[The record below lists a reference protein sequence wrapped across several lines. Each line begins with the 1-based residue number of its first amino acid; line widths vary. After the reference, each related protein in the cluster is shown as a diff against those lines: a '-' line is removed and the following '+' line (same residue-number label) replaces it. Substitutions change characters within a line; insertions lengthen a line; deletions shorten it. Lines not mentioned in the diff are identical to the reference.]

1 MPDQKSN
8 IFNPFPGLRP
18 FNQEEDYLFFGREQQ
33 VAELVTLLRK
43 QRFLA
48 VTGTSGSGK
57 SSLVRAGLLPEL
69 QGGMMKEVGSDWET
83 LVLRPGGAPLQHL
96 AESIAEASLEDSEDP
111 KVIGELLATLNH
123 SGLGL
128 VEAIRQ
134 SEIEPGTNV
143 LILVDQFEEIFR
155 FQRSGASNEEQAVSF
170 VNLLLEAGAQRE
182 VPIFV
187 IITMRSDYLGD
198 CTEFRGLTEAVNEGE
213 YLIPR
218 LTRDQIRSCIEGPIK
233 VGGGQ
238 IAFSLVQELLNSLG
252 SEQDQLPVLQH
263 ALMRTFDHWR
273 EDENAG
279 DALELQHYLDVGG
292 MEEALSRHADEVFA
306 SLDETHQHVA
316 EAVFKAIT
324 ERGVDNRG
332 IRRPTR
338 LDLLTLIA
346 DAELEQV
353 VKVVEAYRHPG
364 VTFLMPPN
372 EVPLT
377 PETVVDISHE
387 SLMRVWFRLKEWVDD
402 EAQSARIYRR
412 LTETAELHGQSR
424 AGLYRDPDLQI
435 ALAWREN
442 ESPTSKWAVRYAP
455 GFDQAM
461 SFLLRSE
468 ESALAAEREREAAR
482 KRELEQAQ
490 ALAAAEAERAESQQR
505 AARRLRIL
513 STGVA
518 AVAVVALI
526 AFVFA
531 VIAQRESIRQRGLAE
546 GNAAEAEKAKLNAEK
561 NAANALQSQNLAESA
576 QRQAEDAALQLNET
590 LTRSQFVTA
599 HEQLASEKN
608 DLALAYFARSLRTK
622 PTYWQSAAQIVS
634 LLSSKNFPV
643 EDNKTLEQDQP
654 FRYWGT
660 DESKRLIWSLGDD
673 LVGFIWDAS
682 KGTRIAPLNGGERAD
697 WPTFTES
704 GDLLFVSLPDQGGS
718 IVGLSTETGKPVT
731 PVMEV
736 SNRFNRPY
744 GVLSRVPNEVRI
756 LLDDVPTRQLLLW
769 DGKTGEAI
777 PLKRGSEAPLVA
789 GVAGPSPDHRHVFAA
804 YADQTISVWR
814 ASDGESVVR
823 DFKHGMGISDCGMS
837 PDSRWL
843 FVASGI
849 EQTVAWTDL
858 GEHSNKSEAQPS
870 FKRKTFEFPI
880 RRVAFHPTKPLLMIA
895 GRTIEQGMIRVLNL
909 ESGDIVS
916 EITED
921 DFGVQSQESLAAI
934 RFLGY
939 NDQENLLERWIIGIA
954 SQKGRQ
960 FRVYDLESG
969 KEIHRFDFD
978 DSLVSVAS
986 FTPDGSRLI
995 TTHKDRTLRI
1005 WNVFSGLQ
1013 VTRPIEHPFE
1023 PSFAITTDGQKVVSF
1038 NVGDLSMRV
1047 FSTRTGQQLLLPLP
1061 AVTGGFATKF
1071 TQLQDRTQFVSAER
1085 TEVTA
1090 QGVTKL
1096 DVGLL
1101 SRWSARP
1108 RLARRLP
1115 QQFDGAVYQASFS
1128 PDGTQV
1134 VAGGAARDTKA
1145 KIWTFADGKTVRT
1158 FRHGA
1163 GINSAIFNPGGD
1175 RLVTG
1180 SSDGVVRVWDLGSED
1195 ALEYEI
1201 LPGGNPEFVEFDQ
1214 SGNRLLIETAEG
1226 NVGVW
1231 DTESGFPVFDSINLD
1246 GDARFSVNGEKV
1258 IFGGGDGILRLID
1271 SETGEITQVGER
1283 LSTGITF
1290 GVSPDGVH
1298 VATSGFGDFLRVW
1311 NIETGELAWTAPS
1324 RESNLATVFHPSG
1337 DIVAVC
1343 NAKNSEWDIGQID
1356 LWNWRTGE
1364 RPVEALECE
1373 GQIYP
1378 GAMEFSPDG
1387 RFIAAGTVNGLMIVW
1402 EVSTGKRLFRA
1413 RQHSERIWTLKFS
1426 SDSQRLLTC
1435 GEDGAVKVYELPPI
1449 NDPIPD
1455 WLPELAE
1462 RVARKRINES
1472 GAVEAVSGGLADLKS
1487 SIESSDSQDGYT
1499 QWAKWFFSD
1508 PLERQA
1514 DLSVDL
1520 STQDYADVKSRGS
1533 SLSDQYEAFLL
1544 DPNNGLISCRIGY
1557 LLSVSPVRA
1566 RLAPHAQTQ
1575 WDQTAIWY
1583 CEQGTELSPK
1593 VGEAWA
1599 LKGAVEQVLGQSASD
1614 SVAKALELDPETPI
1628 AWYVNAFALHQQGQ
1642 MEEAYKAFTKSISLL
1657 PENRHALD
1665 WENQAPFLVGTLR
1678 QILSQKKF
1686 KPYVLALAGATRLFQ
1701 TGDTLERR
1709 RLEADWLTRYACQLA
1724 PEDAA
1729 VWGLR
1734 SQVLASAEREEELR
1748 EAIAKSLQHLE
1759 DGSVDWHQYGRLLN
1773 ERCDELV
1780 QQQRFDEAHEYM
1792 LRLGIPP
1799 RSTDATLNQIDLGS
1813 KYNHTLVQMPYRP
1826 RTEQNNSLYTWKRLP
1841 IGLVSIDDVLFDV
1854 RGLVRLGGGFVA
1866 NKEFAVPVPSK
1877 VSEIPVN
1884 QSADYVHFLH
1894 NVVANVQRRIPKG
1907 QVVGYYTL
1915 HYADDE
1921 QIRFP
1926 IRFGQD
1932 VIPWVFNRHV
1942 KPTRAQVGW
1951 SEGLY
1956 SQCKTLSHSV
1966 WENPRPD
1973 VEIRSISFE
1982 STNTHSAPFLVAIS
1996 LESNAGDASVDDAG
2010 RSSIEALRRSF
2021 LIEGKTEKT
2030 RDALD
2035 ALSKQAVELDPEN
2048 LQVTYRRAEVLFQIG
2063 KLDQALKLI
2072 EEIRKD
2078 HPESMPCRLLHG
2090 RVLWKLGRAEEAAS
2104 TLQRQA
2110 GEQPLAAVLNQDEQL
2125 IWDQFTEDVKV
2136 KMGEFEGRKWL
2147 YKLLI
2152 PPQEDG
2158 LSKCLVD
2165 LSDHYNASLE
2175 ESWYTPRG
2183 YPNYYGP
2190 FLNEFRAG
2198 IHVLHGTPY
2207 DIRGLIQLNARDKI
2221 DMHNLYSKEVDG
2233 IKVGVKGNQLHFL
2246 HATFNSDR
2254 PGTPVVNYRVHL
2266 SNGDVHDHIVRYGV
2280 DISEMNQDHDAPS
2293 PQSTVWRAAN
2303 VTPFADESDAVL
2315 CQSTWNNPTPEHAI
2329 DHVDL
2334 KIGGSR
2340 AQPFL
2345 AAMTVESFGQQL
2357 EREPK
2362 EISLVAQIAMQKLSQ
2377 GSPLNQSV
2385 AKQIEKVVEKI
2396 EAEGSNDA
2404 AALYVLGKIYYRFEE
2419 FERALETVNAALDLE
2434 SGNRAEC
2441 LLLKSEILG
2450 ALNQFSLARDT
2461 QGEVRRAVLDESIP
2475 KRSEDVSSR
2484 FVDLTKH
2491 YNVSLGEFPYQTEQ
2505 KARILTET
2513 FDKIPPGVGS
2523 FAGTSFDV
2531 RGVLALAGTETVLS
2545 AGVYDLK
2552 PEATG
2557 ISVGRKASAMH
2568 LLHGAGWGGS
2578 EPHGTCIGEVVVHY
2592 EDGET
2597 RTVEICAGRHVRDW
2611 FLTQYYT
2618 RQVSDGTLA
2627 WVHPSSQVPGRD
2639 IGLYTMSWENP
2650 KPETKIETIDFRS
2663 TMTAAAPFLLG
2674 VTLDD

>member
-1 MPDQKSN
+1 MPDPKSN

-18 FNQEEDYLFFGREQQ
+18 FDQEEDYLFFGREQQ

-96 AESIAEASLEDSEDP
+96 AEAVAEASLEDPEDP

-143 LILVDQFEEIFR
+143 LVLIDQFEEIFR
-155 FQRSGASNEEQAVSF
+155 FQRSGATNEEQAVSF
-170 VNLLLEAGAQRE
+170 VNLLLEAGAQRD

-273 EDENAG
+273 SDESAG
-279 DALELQHYLDVGG
+279 EALELKHYLDVGG

-306 SLDETHQHVA
+306 GLDETHQHVA

-338 LDLLTLIA
+338 LDLLTQIA
-346 DAELEQV
+346 GTELDQV
-353 VKVVEAYRHPG
+353 VTVVEAFRHPG
-364 VTFLMPPN
+364 VTFLMPPSD
-372 EVPLT
+372 VPLT
-377 PETVVDISHE
+377 PETVIDISHE
-387 SLMRVWFRLKEWVDD
+387 SLMRVWRRLEGWVDA

-412 LTETAELHGQSR
+412 LSETAELHWQGK

-435 ALAWREN
+435 ALAWRDATG
-442 ESPTSKWAVRYAP
+442 PTSNWAMRYAP

-461 SFLLRSE
+461 SFLEQSE
-468 ESALAAEREREAAR
+468 ESAHEAERELEAAR
-482 KRELEQAQ
+482 QRELEQAQ
-490 ALAAAEAERAESQQR
+490 ALAAAEAQRAESQQR

-518 AVAVVALI
+518 AVAVVALV
-526 AFVFA
+526 AFGFA
-531 VIAQRESIRQRGLAE
+531 VLAQRESIRQRGLAE
-546 GNAAEAEKAKLNAEK
+546 ENAAEAEKAKLNAEE
-561 NAANALQSQNLAESA
+561 NAAHALKSQNLAETA
-576 QRQAEDAALQLNET
+576 RRQAEDAAVQLNET

-634 LLSSKNFPV
+634 LLSNNNFPI
-643 EDNKTLEQDQP
+643 EDNKTLEQDKP
-654 FRYWGT
+654 FRYWGA
-660 DESKRLIWSLGDD
+660 DKGKRLLWSLSDD

-682 KGTRIAPLNGGERAD
+682 TGARLVPMNGGKRAD
-697 WPTFTES
+697 WPKFTES

-718 IVGLSTETGKPVT
+718 IVGLSTETGEAVT
-731 PVMEV
+731 PVMQV
-736 SNRFNRPY
+736 RNRFNRPY
-744 GVLSRVPNEVRI
+744 GVLSRVPDEVRI

-769 DGKTGEAI
+769 NGKTGEAI
-777 PLKRGSEAPLVA
+777 PLKRGSEAPLVD
-789 GVAGPSPDHRHVFAA
+789 GTAGPSPDHRHVFAA
-804 YADQTISVWR
+804 YADQTISVWQ

-823 DFKHGMGISDCGMS
+823 DFNHGMGISDCGMS

-843 FVASGI
+843 FISSGI
-849 EQTVAWTDL
+849 EQTLAWADL
-858 GEHSNKSEAQPS
+858 GEHANDSNTQPT

-880 RRVAFHPTKPLLMIA
+880 RRVAFHPNKPLLMIA
-895 GRTIEQGMIRVLNL
+895 GRTSEQGMIRVLDL
-909 ESGDIVS
+909 ESGEIVS

-921 DFGVQSQESLAAI
+921 DFGVQSDESLGAI

-939 NDQENLLERWIIGIA
+939 KDQENLLERWIVGIA

-960 FRVYDLESG
+960 LRVCDLESG

-978 DSLVSVAS
+978 DSLVSVAN

-1005 WNVFSGLQ
+1005 WDVFSGLQ

-1023 PSFAITTDGQKVVSF
+1023 PSFSITEDGQKVVTF

-1061 AVTGGFATKF
+1061 TVTGGFATKF

-1085 TEVTA
+1085 TELTA

-1096 DVGLL
+1096 EFGLL

-1115 QQFDGAVYQASFS
+1115 QQFDGAVYQASFN
-1128 PDGTQV
+1128 PDGTRI
-1134 VAGGAARDTKA
+1134 VAGSAARDTKA
-1145 KIWTFADGKTVRT
+1145 KIWTIADGKTVRT
-1158 FRHGA
+1158 FRHGD
-1163 GINSAIFNPGGD
+1163 GINSAIFNPSGD

-1180 SSDGVVRVWDLGSED
+1180 SSDGVVRVWDLEAED

-1201 LPGGNPEFVEFDQ
+1201 VPGGNPEFVEFDQ

-1231 DTESGFPVFDSINLD
+1231 DTGSGFPLFDPINLD
-1246 GDARFSVNGEKV
+1246 GDARFSVNGDKV

-1283 LSTGITF
+1283 LSTGIAF

-1311 NIETGELAWTAPS
+1311 NVETGELEWTAPS

-1337 DIVAVC
+1337 NIVAVC
-1343 NAKNSEWDIGQID
+1343 NAKNAEWDIGQID

-1413 RQHSERIWTLKFS
+1413 RQHSERIWTLAFS

-1435 GEDGAVKVYELPPI
+1435 GEDGAVKVYELPPV
-1449 NDPIPD
+1449 NDPVPD

-1462 RVARKRINES
+1462 RVAKKRINES
-1472 GAVEAVSGGLADLKS
+1472 GAVEAVSGGLADLKL

-1514 DLSVDL
+1514 DLSIDL
-1520 STQDYADVKSRGS
+1520 STQEYVDVKSRGS
-1533 SLSDQYEAFLL
+1533 SLGDQYEAFLL
-1544 DPNNGLISCRIGY
+1544 DPNNGLVSCRIGY

-1566 RLAPHAQTQ
+1566 TLEPHAQTQ

-1583 CEQGTELSPK
+1583 CEQGTELSPE

-1614 SVAKALELDPETPI
+1614 SVAKALELDPEAPI
-1628 AWYVNAFALHQQGQ
+1628 AWYVNAFELHQQEQ
-1642 MEEAYKAFTKSISLL
+1642 LEEAYKAFTKSISLL
-1657 PENRHALD
+1657 PDNRHALD
-1665 WENQAPFLVGTLR
+1665 WENQTPFLVGTLR
-1678 QILSQKKF
+1678 QILSRKEF

-1701 TGDTLERR
+1701 TGDTRERR
-1709 RLEADWLTRYACQLA
+1709 RLEADWLTRYACELG
-1724 PEDAA
+1724 PDDAA
-1729 VWGLR
+1729 VWRFR
-1734 SQVLASAEREEELR
+1734 SQVLASAEREEELG

-1780 QQQRFDEAHEYM
+1780 QQQRFDEAHDYM
-1792 LRLGIPP
+1792 LRLGIPS
-1799 RSTDATLNQIDLGS
+1799 RSTEATLDQIDLGS
-1813 KYNHTLVQMPYRP
+1813 KYNHTLVQMPFRP
-1826 RTEQNNSLYTWKRLP
+1826 RTEQNNGLYTWNRLP

-1866 NKEFAVPVPSK
+1866 NKEFAVPVPTK
-1877 VSEIPVN
+1877 VSDIPVN

-1894 NVVANVQRRIPKG
+1894 NVVANVQLRIPKG

-1915 HYADDE
+1915 HYADNE

-1942 KPTRAQVGW
+1942 QPTRARVGW
-1951 SEGLY
+1951 SEGRY

-1966 WENPRPD
+1966 WENPRPN

-1996 LESNAGDASVDDAG
+1996 LESNAAEAPVDDAD
-2010 RSSIEALRRSF
+2010 RSSLEAWRRSF

-2030 RDALD
+2030 KDALD
-2035 ALSKQAVELDPEN
+2035 ALSKQAIDVDPEN
-2048 LQVTYRRAEVLFQIG
+2048 PQLTYRRAEVLVQIG

-2072 EEIRKD
+2072 EKLRKD
-2078 HPESMPCRLLHG
+2078 HPESIPYRLLHG
-2090 RVLWKLGRAEEAAS
+2090 RVLWKLGRVEDAAN
-2104 TLQRQA
+2104 TLQRRA
-2110 GEQPLAAVLNQDEQL
+2110 GEQPFAIVLNKDEQL
-2125 IWDQFTEDVKV
+2125 LWGQFTEDVHAE
-2136 KMGEFEGRKWL
+2136 MGEFEGRKWL

-2152 PPQEDG
+2152 PPPEAG
-2158 LSKCLVD
+2158 LSKYLVD
-2165 LSDHYNASLE
+2165 LSEHYNASLE
-2175 ESWYTPRG
+2175 ESWYTPRA
-2183 YPNYYGP
+2183 YPNYYGA
-2190 FLNEFRAG
+2190 FFNELQTG

-2207 DIRGLIQLNARDKI
+2207 DIRGLIQLNARDKL
-2221 DMHNLYSKEVDG
+2221 DMYNVYSKQVDG

-2246 HATFNSDR
+2246 HATFSNDR
-2254 PGTPVVNYRVHL
+2254 PGTPVVNYRIHL
-2266 SNGDVHDHIVRYGV
+2266 SNGDVHEHIVRYGV
-2280 DISEMNQDHDAPS
+2280 DISDVTQDHDAPS
-2293 PQSTVWRAAN
+2293 PQGTVWRAAN
-2303 VTPFADESDAVL
+2303 VTPFAAESDAL
-2315 CQSTWNNPTPEHAI
+2315 LYQSTWNNPTPEQSI

-2345 AAMTVESFGQQL
+2345 AAMTVESFDQQL
-2357 EREPK
+2357 ERGAED
-2362 EISLVAQIAMQKLSQ
+2362 ISLVAQIAMQKLSR
-2377 GSPLNQSV
+2377 GSPLNQAV
-2385 AKQIEKVVEKI
+2385 VHQIEKVVQKI
-2396 EAEGSNDA
+2396 EAEGANDA
-2404 AALYVLGKIYYRFEE
+2404 EALYLLGKIYYRFEE
-2419 FERALETVNAALDLE
+2419 FERALETVNAAIQLD
-2434 SGNRAEC
+2434 GDNRAVC

-2450 ALNQFSLARDT
+2450 ALNQFSLARET
-2461 QGEVRRAVLDESIP
+2461 ESEVRRAVLDQSIP
-2475 KRSEDVSSR
+2475 KRSEDTSSR

-2505 KARILTET
+2505 AARVLTET
-2513 FDKIPPGVGS
+2513 FDQIPPGVRR
-2523 FAGTSFDV
+2523 FADTSFDV

-2545 AGVYDLK
+2545 AGLYELK
-2552 PEATG
+2552 SEVTG
-2557 ISVGRKASAMH
+2557 IPVERTATSMH
-2568 LLHGAGWGGS
+2568 LLHGAGWGGV

-2592 EDGET
+2592 DDGET

-2611 FLTQYYT
+2611 FLSRSHT

-2627 WVHPSSQVPGRD
+2627 WVQPSSQVSGRD

-2663 TMTAAAPFLLG
+2663 KMTAGAPFLLG
-2674 VTLDD
+2674 VTLDE

>member
-96 AESIAEASLEDSEDP
+96 AEAVAEASLEDPEDP

-134 SEIEPGTNV
+134 SDFEPGTNV

-155 FQRSGASNEEQAVSF
+155 FQRSGATNEEQAVSF
-170 VNLLLEAGAQRE
+170 VNLLLEAGAQRD

-238 IAFSLVQELLNSLG
+238 ISFSLVQELLNSLG

-273 EDENAG
+273 ADEAAG
-279 DALELQHYLDVGG
+279 EALELQHYLDVGG
-292 MEEALSRHADEVFA
+292 MDEALSRHADEVFA
-306 SLDETHQHVA
+306 GLDEVHQKVA

-338 LDLLTLIA
+338 LDLLTQIA
-346 DAELEQV
+346 GAELEQV

-364 VTFLMPPN
+364 VTFLMPPI

-412 LTETAELHGQSR
+412 LTETAELHSQDR

-435 ALAWREN
+435 ALAWRDN
-442 ESPTSKWAVRYAP
+442 EAPTSKWALRYAP

-461 SFLLRSE
+461 SFLQRSE

-490 ALAAAEAERAESQQR
+490 ALAAAEAQRAESQQR

-531 VIAQRESIRQRGLAE
+531 VRAQRESILQRSLAE
-546 GNAAEAEKAKLNAEK
+546 RNAAEAEKAKLNAEE
-561 NAANALQSQNLAESA
+561 NAANAVKSQSLAESA
-576 QRQAEDAALQLNET
+576 QRQAEDAARQLNET

-634 LLSSKNFPV
+634 LLSSKNFPI
-643 EDNKTLEQDQP
+643 EDAKTLEQDQP
-654 FRYWGT
+654 FRYWGA
-660 DESKRLIWSLGDD
+660 DKGKRLLWSLSDE

-682 KGTRIAPLNGGERAD
+682 SGEKIAPINGGARAD
-697 WPTFTES
+697 WPNFTES

-718 IVGLSTETGKPVT
+718 IVGLSTESGEAVT
-731 PVMEV
+731 PVMQV

-744 GVLSRVPNEVRI
+744 GVLSRVPNEVRV
-756 LLDDVPTRQLLLW
+756 LLDDVPTRQLLMW

-777 PLKRGSEAPLVA
+777 ALKRGSESPLVDGA
-789 GVAGPSPDHRHVFAA
+789 AGPSPDHQHVFAA

-814 ASDGESVVR
+814 ASDGKPVVS

-843 FVASGI
+843 FVSSGI
-849 EQTVAWTDL
+849 EQTLAWADL
-858 GEHSNKSEAQPS
+858 DPSSIDSGTQPT
-870 FKRKTFEFPI
+870 FNRKTFEFPI
-880 RRVAFHPTKPLLMIA
+880 RRVAFHPVKPLLMIA
-895 GRTIEQGMIRVLNL
+895 GRTIEQGMIRVLDL
-909 ESGDIVS
+909 ESGEIVS

-921 DFGVQSQESLAAI
+921 DFGVQSKESLDSI

-939 NDQENLLERWIIGIA
+939 KDQENLLERWIVGIA

-960 FRVYDLESG
+960 FRVCDLESG

-978 DSLVSVAS
+978 DSLVTVAR

-1005 WNVFSGLQ
+1005 WDVFSGLQ

-1023 PSFAITTDGQKVVSF
+1023 PSFSITADGQKVVTF

-1061 AVTGGFATKF
+1061 SVTGGFVSKF
-1071 TQLQDRTQFVSAER
+1071 VQLRDRTQFVSGER
-1085 TEVTA
+1085 TELTA

-1096 DVGLL
+1096 EFGLL
-1101 SRWSARP
+1101 NRWSARP

-1115 QQFDGAVYQASFS
+1115 QQFDGSVYQASFN
-1128 PDGTQV
+1128 PDGTQI
-1134 VAGGAARDTKA
+1134 VAGGDARDTKA
-1145 KIWTFADGKTVRT
+1145 KIWNVADGKTERT
-1158 FRHGA
+1158 FRHGD
-1163 GINSAIFNPGGD
+1163 GINSAIFNPRGD
-1175 RLVTG
+1175 RLVTA
-1180 SSDGVVRVWDLGSED
+1180 SSDGVVRIWDLDSED
-1195 ALEYEI
+1195 ALGYEI
-1201 LPGGNPEFVEFDQ
+1201 VAGGNPEFIEFDS
-1214 SGNRLLIETAEG
+1214 SGKRLLIETVEG
-1226 NVGVW
+1226 KVGVW
-1231 DTESGFPVFDSINLD
+1231 DTESGFPVFEPINLD
-1246 GDARFSVNGEKV
+1246 GDARFSVNGEQV
-1258 IFGGGDGILRLID
+1258 VFGGGDGILRLLD

-1283 LSTGITF
+1283 LSTGIAF

-1311 NIETGELAWTAPS
+1311 NIETGEVEWKAPS
-1324 RESNLATVFHPSG
+1324 RESNLATIFHPGG
-1337 DIVAVC
+1337 DLVAVC
-1343 NAKNSEWDIGQID
+1343 NAKNAEWEIGQID

-1373 GQIYP
+1373 GQVYS
-1378 GAMEFSPDG
+1378 GAMKFSPDG

-1413 RQHSERIWTLKFS
+1413 RQHSERIWSLTFS
-1426 SDSQRLLTC
+1426 SDSRRLLTC
-1435 GEDGAVKVYELPPI
+1435 GEDGAVQVYELPPI

-1462 RVARKRINES
+1462 RVAKKRINES
-1472 GAVEAVSGGLADLKS
+1472 GAVEAVSGGLADLES
-1487 SIESSDSQDGYT
+1487 SIESSDAQDGYT
-1499 QWAKWFFSD
+1499 RWARWFFSD

-1514 DLSVDL
+1514 DFSVDL
-1520 STQDYADVKSRGS
+1520 STRDYVDVKSRGS
-1533 SLSDQYEAFLL
+1533 SLGEQYEAFLL

-1566 RLAPHAQTQ
+1566 KLDAHAQSQ

-1583 CEQGTELSPK
+1583 CEQGTELSPE

-1614 SVAKALELDPETPI
+1614 SVRKALELDPEAPI
-1628 AWYVNAFALHQQGQ
+1628 GWYVNAFDLHQQGQ
-1642 MEEAYKAFTKSISLL
+1642 TEEAYNAFTKSISLL
-1657 PENRHALD
+1657 PDNRHVLD

-1678 QILSQKKF
+1678 QILSRKKF
-1686 KPYVLALAGATRLFQ
+1686 KPYILAVAGATRLFQ

-1709 RLEADWLTRYACQLA
+1709 RLEADWLTRYACQLG
-1724 PEDAA
+1724 PDDAA
-1729 VWGLR
+1729 VWRLR
-1734 SQVLASAEREEELR
+1734 SQVLASADREEELE

-1759 DGSVDWHQYGRLLN
+1759 DGAVDWHQYGRLLN

-1780 QQQRFDEAHEYM
+1780 QQQRFDEAHHYM

-1799 RSTDATLNQIDLGS
+1799 RSAQATADQIDLGS
-1813 KYNHTLVQMPYRP
+1813 KYNNTLVQMPYRP
-1826 RTEQNNSLYTWKRLP
+1826 RTEKNSSLYTWKRLP
-1841 IGLVSIDDVLFDV
+1841 IGLVPIDDVLFDV

-1866 NKEFAVPVPSK
+1866 NKEFAVPIPTR
-1877 VSEIPVN
+1877 VSDIPVN

-1894 NVVANVQRRIPKG
+1894 NVVANIQLRIPKG

-1921 QIRFP
+1921 QVRFP

-1942 KPTRAQVGW
+1942 KPTRARVGW

-1956 SQCKTLSHSV
+1956 SQRKTLSHSV

-1982 STNTHSAPFLVAIS
+1982 STNTHSTPFLAAIS
-1996 LESNAGDASVDDAG
+1996 LESKDDDASADDAD
-2010 RSSIEALRRSF
+2010 RSSLEALRRSF
-2021 LIEGKTEKT
+2021 LTQGQTGKTK
-2030 RDALD
+2030 DSVD
-2035 ALSKQAVELDPEN
+2035 ALSKRALEIDPDN
-2048 LQVTYRRAEVLFQIG
+2048 PQLAYRRAEVLFQIG
-2063 KLDQALKLI
+2063 KFEEALKLI
-2072 EEIRKD
+2072 EGLCKD
-2078 HPESMPCRLLHG
+2078 YPASVGYRLLHG
-2090 RVLWKLGRAEEAAS
+2090 RALWKLGRVEEAAKS
-2104 TLQRQA
+2104 LQRQA
-2110 GEQPLAAVLNQDEQL
+2110 GESPFAVVLNKDEQL
-2125 IWDQFTEDVKV
+2125 LWDQFIEDVYAN
-2136 KMGEFEGRKWL
+2136 MGEFEGRNWL

-2158 LSKCLVD
+2158 VSKYLVD
-2165 LSDHYNASLE
+2165 LSEHYNASLE

-2183 YPNYYGP
+2183 YPNYSGA
-2190 FLNEFRAG
+2190 FLNEFQTG
-2198 IHVLHGTPY
+2198 IHVFHGTPY
-2207 DIRGLIQLNARDKI
+2207 DIRGLVQLNARDKI
-2221 DMHNLYSKEVDG
+2221 DMHNLYSKQVDG

-2246 HATFNSDR
+2246 HATFSNDR
-2254 PGTPVVNYRVHL
+2254 PGTPVVNYRIHL

-2280 DISEMNQDHDAPS
+2280 GISDVTQDHDVPS
-2293 PQSTVWRAAN
+2293 PQCTVWRAAN
-2303 VTPFADESDAVL
+2303 ITPFAVESDAL
-2315 CQSTWNNPTPEHAI
+2315 LHQSTWDNPTPEHPI

-2345 AAMTVESFGQQL
+2345 VAMTVESFEQQL
-2357 EREPK
+2357 ERQPED
-2362 EISLVAQIAMQKLSQ
+2362 ISLVAQIAMRKLSQ
-2377 GSPLNQSV
+2377 GLPLNQAV
-2385 AKQIEKVVEKI
+2385 VNHIGKIVEKI
-2396 EAEGSNDA
+2396 EAEGSSDSQ
-2404 AALYVLGKIYYRFEE
+2404 ALYALGKIFYRFEE
-2419 FERALETVNAALDLE
+2419 FERALESVNAALDLE
-2434 SGNRAEC
+2434 SDNRAEC

-2450 ALNQFSLARDT
+2450 ALNQFSLARET
-2461 QGEVRRAVLDESIP
+2461 QQKVRRAVLDESIP
-2475 KRSEDVSSR
+2475 ERSQETSSR
-2484 FVDLTKH
+2484 FVDLTGH

-2505 KARILTET
+2505 STRTLTET
-2513 FDKIPPGVGS
+2513 FDQITPGLGT
-2523 FAGTSFDV
+2523 FAGISFDV
-2531 RGVLALAGTETVLS
+2531 RGVLAVSGAETVLS
-2545 AGVYDLK
+2545 AGLYDLNS
-2552 PEATG
+2552 EVTG
-2557 ISVGRKASAMH
+2557 ISVKRKATAMH
-2568 LLHGAGWGGS
+2568 LLHGAGWGS
-2578 EPHGTCIGEVVVHY
+2578 MEPHGTCIGEVVVHY

-2597 RTVEICAGRHVRDW
+2597 RSVEICAGKHVRDW
-2611 FLTQYYT
+2611 FLSQSHT
-2618 RQVSDGTLA
+2618 RDVSDGTLA
-2627 WVHPSSQVPGRD
+2627 WVHPSSQVSGRD
-2639 IGLYTMSWENP
+2639 IGLYTLSWKNP
-2650 KPETKIETIDFRS
+2650 KPDTQIKTLDFRS
-2663 TMTAAAPFLLG
+2663 KMTAGAPFLLG
-2674 VTLDD
+2674 VTLED

>member
-1 MPDQKSN
+1 MPDMKSN

-83 LVLRPGGAPLQHL
+83 LVLRPGGAPLKNL
-96 AESIAEASLEDSEDP
+96 AESVAEASLEDPEDP

-134 SEIEPGTNV
+134 SEIETGTNV

-170 VNLLLEAGAQRE
+170 VNLLLEAGAQRD

-263 ALMRTFDHWR
+263 ALMRTFDYWR
-273 EDENAG
+273 DDESAG

-306 SLDETHQHVA
+306 SLDETLQQVA

-338 LDLLTLIA
+338 LDLLTQIA
-346 DAELEQV
+346 GAELEQV

-364 VTFLMPPN
+364 VTFLMPPS

-412 LTETAELHGQSR
+412 LTETAELHGQDR

-435 ALAWREN
+435 ALAWRDN
-442 ESPTSKWAVRYAP
+442 EAPTAKWAVRYAT

-461 SFLLRSE
+461 AFLLRSE

-482 KRELEQAQ
+482 KRELEQAK
-490 ALAAAEAERAESQQR
+490 ALAAAEAQRAESQQR

-531 VIAQRESIRQRGLAE
+531 VIAQRESIRQRGLADE
-546 GNAAEAEKAKLNAEK
+546 NAAVAEMEKVNAEK
-561 NAANALQSQNLAESA
+561 NAAKARESQNIAETA
-576 QRQAEDAALQLNET
+576 QRQAEDAAVQLNET

-634 LLSSKNFPV
+634 LLSSNNFPI
-643 EDNKTLEQDQP
+643 EDDKTLEQDQP
-654 FRYWGT
+654 FRYWGA
-660 DESKRLIWSLGDD
+660 DESKRLLWSLSDD

-682 KGTRIAPLNGGERAD
+682 TGARIAPLNGGQRAD

-704 GDLLFVSLPDQGGS
+704 GDLLFVSLPDQDGS
-718 IVGLSTETGKPVT
+718 IVGLSTKTGEAVT

-736 SNRFNRPY
+736 RNRFNRPY
-744 GVLSRVPNEVRI
+744 EVLSRVPNEVRV

-769 DGKTGEAI
+769 NGKTGEAI
-777 PLKRGSEAPLVA
+777 PLNRGSEAPLVDGA
-789 GVAGPSPDHRHVFAA
+789 AGPSPDHRHVFAA

-814 ASDGESVVR
+814 ASDGKSVVS
-823 DFKHGMGISDCGMS
+823 DFKHRIGISDCGMS

-843 FVASGI
+843 FVSSGI
-849 EQTVAWTDL
+849 EQTVAWADL
-858 GEHSNKSEAQPS
+858 QTLSNDSETPPT
-870 FKRKTFEFPI
+870 FNRKTFEFPI

-895 GRTIEQGMIRVLNL
+895 GRTIEQGMIRILDL

-939 NDQENLLERWIIGIA
+939 QDQENLLERWIVGIA

-960 FRVYDLESG
+960 LRVCDLESG

-978 DSLVSVAS
+978 DSLVKVAD

-1005 WNVFSGLQ
+1005 WDVFSGLQ

-1023 PSFAITTDGQKVVSF
+1023 PSFSITADGQKVVTF

-1061 AVTGGFATKF
+1061 TVTGGFATKF
-1071 TQLQDRTQFVSAER
+1071 TQLRDRTQFVSAER
-1085 TEVTA
+1085 TELTA

-1096 DVGLL
+1096 EFGLL

-1115 QQFDGAVYQASFS
+1115 QQFDGAVYRASFN
-1128 PDGTQV
+1128 PEGTQI
-1134 VAGGAARDTKA
+1134 VAGSSARDTKV
-1145 KIWTFADGKTVRT
+1145 KIWTVADGKTVKT
-1158 FRHGA
+1158 FRHGE
-1163 GINSAIFNPGGD
+1163 GITSAIFNPDGD

-1180 SSDGVVRVWDLGSED
+1180 SSDGVVRVWDLESED

-1201 LPGGNPEFVEFDQ
+1201 VPGGKPESIEFDR
-1214 SGNRLLIETAEG
+1214 SGNRLLIETLEG
-1226 NVGVW
+1226 KVGIW
-1231 DTESGFPVFDSINLD
+1231 DTESGFPVFDPINLE
-1246 GDARFSVNGEKV
+1246 GDARFSVTGENV
-1258 IFGGGDGILRLID
+1258 IFGGSDGILRLID

-1283 LSTGITF
+1283 LSTGIAF

-1311 NIETGELAWTAPS
+1311 NVEKGELEWTAPS
-1324 RESNLATVFHPSG
+1324 RESNLATVFHPGG

-1343 NAKNSEWDIGQID
+1343 NAKNAEWDIGQID

-1364 RPVEALECE
+1364 RPVEALACE
-1373 GQIYP
+1373 GQIYT

-1413 RQHSERIWTLKFS
+1413 RQHSDRIWTLTFS
-1426 SDSQRLLTC
+1426 PDSQRLLTC

-1449 NDPIPD
+1449 NDPVPD

-1462 RVARKRINES
+1462 RVAKKRINES
-1472 GAVEAVSGGLADLKS
+1472 GAVVAVSGGLADLKS
-1487 SIESSDSQDGYT
+1487 SIESSASQDGYT
-1499 QWAKWFFSD
+1499 RWAKWFFSN
-1508 PLERQA
+1508 PLERRA
-1514 DLSVDL
+1514 DLLVDL
-1520 STQDYADVKSRGS
+1520 STQDYVDVKSRGS
-1533 SLSDQYEAFLL
+1533 SLGDQYEAFLL

-1566 RLAPHAQTQ
+1566 RLEPHAQTQ

-1583 CEQGTELSPK
+1583 CEQGTELSPE

-1599 LKGAVEQVLGQSASD
+1599 LKGAVEQVLGQSATD
-1614 SVAKALELDPETPI
+1614 SVAKALEFDAEAPI
-1628 AWYVNAFALHQQGQ
+1628 AWYVHAFDLHQQGQ
-1642 MEEAYKAFTKSISLL
+1642 MEEAYKAFTKSISLM
-1657 PENRHALD
+1657 PENRHVLD

-1678 QILSQKKF
+1678 QILSQKNF
-1686 KPYVLALAGATRLFQ
+1686 TPYNLAIAGATRLFQ

-1709 RLEADWLTRYACQLA
+1709 RLQADWLTRYACQLG

-1729 VWGLR
+1729 VWRLR
-1734 SQVLASAEREEELR
+1734 SQVLASAEREEELG
-1748 EAIAKSLQHLE
+1748 ETIAKSLQHLE
-1759 DGSVDWHQYGRLLN
+1759 DGSVDWRQYGRLLD

-1780 QQQRFDEAHEYM
+1780 QQKRFDEAHDYM

-1799 RSTDATLNQIDLGS
+1799 RSTDATSDQIDLGP
-1813 KYNHTLVQMPYRP
+1813 KYNQTLVQMPYRP

-1841 IGLVSIDDVLFDV
+1841 IGLVPINDVLFDL
-1854 RGLVRLGGGFVA
+1854 RGFVRLGGGFVA
-1866 NKEFAVPVPSK
+1866 NKEFAVPIPTK
-1877 VSEIPVN
+1877 VSDIPVN
-1884 QSADYVHFLH
+1884 RSAEYVHFLH
-1894 NVVANVQRRIPKG
+1894 NVVSNTQLRIPKG
-1907 QVVGYYTL
+1907 EIVGYYTL

-1921 QIRFP
+1921 QVQFP

-1932 VIPWVFNRHV
+1932 VVPWVFHRYV
-1942 KPTRAQVGW
+1942 KPTRARVGW

-1996 LESNAGDASVDDAG
+1996 LESKTADASVDDAD
-2010 RSSIEALRRSF
+2010 RSSLEAFRRSF
-2021 LIEGKTEKT
+2021 LIEGQTEKT
-2030 RDALD
+2030 KDALD
-2035 ALSKQAVELDPEN
+2035 ALSKQAVETDPEN
-2048 LQVTYRRAEVLFQIG
+2048 PQVTYRRVEVLFQIG

-2072 EEIRKD
+2072 EELRKD
-2078 HPESMPCRLLHG
+2078 HPENLAYRIQQG
-2090 RVLWKLGRAEEAAS
+2090 RVLWKIGRVEEAADM
-2104 TLQRQA
+2104 LQRRE
-2110 GEQPLAAVLNQDEQL
+2110 GEQTLAVVLDDDEQL
-2125 IWDQFTEDVKV
+2125 LWDQFTEDVHA
-2136 KMGEFEGRKWL
+2136 KMGEFEGRNWL
-2147 YKLLI
+2147 SKLLI
-2152 PPQEDG
+2152 PPQESG
-2158 LSKCLVD
+2158 VSKYLVD
-2165 LSDHYNASLE
+2165 LSEHYNASLE
-2175 ESWYTPRG
+2175 ESWYTPRS
-2183 YPNYYGP
+2183 YPNYSGP
-2190 FLNEFRAG
+2190 FLNELRMG

-2221 DMHNLYSKEVDG
+2221 DMHNLYSKQVDG
-2233 IKVGVKGNQLHFL
+2233 IKVGVKGDQLHFL
-2246 HATFNSDR
+2246 HATFSNDR
-2254 PGTPVVNYRVHL
+2254 PGTPVVNYRIYL
-2266 SNGDVHDHIVRYGV
+2266 ANGDVHDHIVRYGV
-2280 DISEMNQDHDAPS
+2280 DISDVTQDHDAPS

-2303 VTPFADESDAVL
+2303 VTPFSVESDAL
-2315 CQSTWNNPTPEHAI
+2315 LHQSTWNNPTPEHSI
-2329 DHVDL
+2329 DHVDV

-2345 AAMTVESFGQQL
+2345 VAMTAESFDQQL
-2357 EREPK
+2357 EREPQD
-2362 EISLVAQIAMQKLSQ
+2362 ISLVAEIAMRKITQ
-2377 GSPLNQSV
+2377 GLPLTQSV
-2385 AKQIEKVVEKI
+2385 VKQIQKIVQKI
-2396 EAEGSNDA
+2396 EAEGANDA
-2404 AALYVLGKIYYRFEE
+2404 KALYVLGKIYYRFEE
-2419 FERALETVNAALDLE
+2419 FERALATVNAALELE
-2434 SGNRAEC
+2434 ADNRAQC

-2450 ALNQFSLARDT
+2450 ALNQFSLARKT
-2461 QGEVRRAVLDESIP
+2461 QREVRRAVLDEAIP
-2475 KRSEDVSSR
+2475 KRSEDTNSR
-2484 FVDLTKH
+2484 FVDLTRH

-2505 KARILTET
+2505 ASRSLTET
-2513 FDKIPPGVGS
+2513 FNQIPPGVGS
-2523 FAGTSFDV
+2523 FAGISFDV
-2531 RGVLALAGTETVLS
+2531 RGVLALAGTETELS
-2545 AGVYDLK
+2545 AGLYGLNS
-2552 PEATG
+2552 EITG
-2557 ISVGRKASAMH
+2557 IPVERKATSMH
-2568 LLHGAGWGGS
+2568 LLHGAGWGDS

-2597 RTVEICAGRHVRDW
+2597 RTVEICAGKHVRDW
-2611 FLTQYYT
+2611 FLSNSHT

-2627 WVHPSSQVPGRD
+2627 WVHPSSQVSGRD

-2650 KPETKIETIDFRS
+2650 KPESKIETIDFRS
-2663 TMTAAAPFLLG
+2663 TMTAGAPFLMG